1 MKVKI
6 KKLHPDA
13 VIPSYAKPG
22 DAGMDLTA
30 ISKRVETGSDEN
42 GEYIEYGTG
51 LAIEIPEGHVGLV
64 FPRSSVSKKDLFLAN
79 AVGVIDSGYRGE
91 VKLRYKVEQEYDVL
105 VDWEHPT
112 RMMSDTINYQVGDRT
127 FYANI
132 YAVGDKVG
140 QLIILPYPTVEM
152 VEVDHLGNSDRG
164 EGGFGSTGK

>member
-6 KKLHPDA
+6 RKLHLDA
-13 VIPSYAKPG
+13 VVPTYAKKG
-22 DAGMDLTA
+22 DAGLDLTA
-30 ISKRVETGSDEN
+30 VSKRVETGNDLE

-51 LAIEIPEGHVGLV
+51 LAIEIPEGYVGLI
-64 FPRSSVSKKDLFLAN
+64 FPRSSVSKKDQFLAN

-91 VKLRYKVEQEYDVL
+91 IKLRFKMEQQFDVL
-105 VDWEHPT
+105 TSWETPGI
-112 RMMSDTINYQVGDRT
+112 MNYEEGGNR

-140 QLIILPYPTVEM
+140 QLIIMPYPSIEL
-152 VEVDHLGNSDRG
+152 VEVNELASSDRS

>member
-1 MKVKI
+1 MKIQI

-30 ISKRVETGSDEN
+30 ISQRTETGTEEN
-42 GEYIEYGTG
+42 GDYLEYGTG
-51 LAIEIPEGHVGLV
+51 LAIEIPEGHVGLI

-91 VKLRYKVEQEYDVL
+91 IKLRFKLEQTFDAL
-105 VDWEHPT
+105 DSWVDDQLYYTE
-112 RMMSDTINYQVGDRT
+112 DDRK
-127 FYANI
+127 FYANV
-132 YAVGDKVG
+132 YKVGDKIG
-140 QLIILPYPTVEM
+140 QLIVIPYPHVDLVET
-152 VEVDHLGNSDRG
+152 EELGSSDRG

>member
-1 MKVKI
+1 MKVNI

-30 ISKRVETGSDEN
+30 ISKKVETGNDDD

-51 LAIEIPEGHVGLV
+51 LAIEIPDGYVGLV

-79 AVGVIDSGYRGE
+79 SVGVIDSGYRGE
-91 VKLRYKVEQEYDVL
+91 IKLRYKIEQEYDVL

-112 RMMSDTINYQVGDRT
+112 RMMSDTINYQSGDRI

-140 QLIILPYPTVEM
+140 QLLILPYPSVEM
-152 VEVDHLGNSDRG
+152 IEVSELGSSDRG

>member
-1 MKVKI
+1 MKINI

-13 VIPSYAKPG
+13 VIPVYAKPG
-22 DAGMDLTA
+22 DAGLDLTA
-30 ISKRVETGSDEN
+30 ISKRVETGIDYN

-51 LAIEIPEGHVGLV
+51 LAIEIPEGYVGLV

-91 VKLRYKVEQEYDVL
+91 IKLRYKLEQDYDAL

-112 RMMSDTINYQVGDRT
+112 RIMSDVINYTHDDRK

-140 QLIILPYPTVEM
+140 QLIVMPYPHVELI
-152 VEVDHLGNSDRG
+152 EVSELASSDRG

>member
-1 MKVKI
+1 MKVNI

-13 VIPSYAKPG
+13 VIPVYAKPG
-22 DAGMDLTA
+22 DAGLDLTA
-30 ISKRVETGSDEN
+30 ISKRVETGIDEN

-51 LAIEIPEGHVGLV
+51 LAIEIPEGYVGLV

-91 VKLRYKVEQEYDVL
+91 IKLRYKLKQQFDELINY
-105 VDWEHPT
+105 EHPT
-112 RMMSDTINYQVGDRT
+112 RMISDIIEYALDDRQY
-127 FYANI
+127 YANI

-140 QLIILPYPTVEM
+140 QLIIMPYPQVEL
-152 VEVDHLGNSDRG
+152 VEVSELASSDRG